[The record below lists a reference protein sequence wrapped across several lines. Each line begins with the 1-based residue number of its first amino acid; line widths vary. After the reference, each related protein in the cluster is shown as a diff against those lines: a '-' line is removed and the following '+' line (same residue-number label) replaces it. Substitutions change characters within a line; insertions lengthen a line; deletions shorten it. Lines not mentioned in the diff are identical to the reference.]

1 MFADFISEKNPE
13 QAEGFLRNFVAGAKG
28 IDQNQLANSSLNELK
43 IMTIEAVQ
51 GFALDAEKQ
60 IDAEKQKIAQMIN
73 DFQPTGDILHDIDA
87 IAHMGGSSLSKYF
100 TDPITGE
107 EKIDMTNPEAVYQHY
122 MSQESQDQLNKTYD
136 NPVYAAH
143 VEAVK
148 RILKAYKEK

>member
-1 MFADFISEKNPE
+1 
-13 QAEGFLRNFVAGAKG
+13 
-28 IDQNQLANSSLNELK
+28 
-43 IMTIEAVQ
+43 MTIEAVQ